1 MFGFSGQMYSANNGI
16 HTTLSQKPDTGVC
29 KSSLLLGNN
38 GAQRVSILHNPHYTP
53 DAMPDQKKTEQKP
66 ARNTTRASGKSSTNP
81 AGGEA
86 PSSGSTPESPE
97 SETTLKQASGV
108 ASKRLP
114 AADLETL
121 QQTATDYFNR
131 LTASAGD
138 LTTQARRVYDSSQSF
153 VRSHPG
159 QTVGGGFLA
168 GLVLGLLMGR
178 D

>member
-1 MFGFSGQMYSANNGI
+1 
-16 HTTLSQKPDTGVC
+16 
-29 KSSLLLGNN
+29 
-38 GAQRVSILHNPHYTP
+38 
-53 DAMPDQKKTEQKP
+53 MPDQKKTEQKP
-66 ARNTTRASGKSSTNP
+66 ARNTTRASGESGARP
-81 AGGEA
+81 ASEEA
-86 PSSGSTPESPE
+86 PSTGSAPEPPE
-97 SETTLKQASGV
+97 SETTAEQESGG

-121 QQTATDYFNR
+121 QKTATDYFNR

-138 LTTQARRVYDSSQSF
+138 LTTQARRVYDSSESF